1 MALAS
6 SWFKNDPVFQNAA
19 ANSPPLKKGD
29 LGESVRILQQALIE
43 LGHPMPVSTQKH
55 GTPDGDYGL
64 ETKAK
69 VEAFQKA
76 NGLAGEAD
84 GRVGKNT
91 LAKLDQKMVA
101 LGKPKPNFPPLGGGS
116 APAPAALSQLAKD
129 CVAGEGTV
137 KQVRF
142 RYEYDWFTGSEL
154 LKVAGAIEAGRI
166 GVAHLPKM
174 KSWAKYIHYNHWSD
188 GNQLQLSFD
197 RPLLTPWTRSVV
209 VHEAVHAYHDLL
221 GRSQPKYTTEGIA
234 HAAQAM
240 FHMAYVGHST
250 TPLELFADK
259 PATAVYEA
267 CVGEIQWSRD
277 FPTPL
282 PTLWGLKISK
292 ALDAVQDYHDMA
304 ASISY
309 DGVPQLAG

>member
-55 GTPDGDYGL
+55 GTPDGDYGA
-64 ETKAK
+64 ETKAQ
-69 VEAFQKA
+69 VESFQKL

-101 LGKPKPNFPPLGGGS
+101 LGKPKPNFPPLSGGS
-116 APAPAALSQLAKD
+116 APAPISPLAKE
-129 CVAGEGTV
+129 CVAVLREGTV
-137 KQVRF
+137 RKVRF
-142 RYEYDWFTGSEL
+142 RYEYDWFTGWEL
-154 LKVAGAIEAGRI
+154 LKVADAIEAGRI
-166 GVAHLPKM
+166 TVVHKPKLEP
-174 KSWAKYIHYNHWSD
+174 WARYVHYNHWSD

-197 RPLLTPWTRSVV
+197 RPEASPWFRSVV
-209 VHEAVHAYHDLL
+209 VHEAVHAYHDIL
-221 GRSQPKYTTEGIA
+221 GRSQRKFATEGIA

-267 CVGEIQWSRD
+267 CVEEIEAMNTY
-277 FPTPL
+277 PTPL
-282 PTLWGLKISK
+282 PTLWGLKITP
-292 ALDAVQDYHDMA
+292 ALEGVEDYRDMA
-304 ASISY
+304 ASIPY